1 MTSNY
6 FYIVILYYYTH
17 NKYLNFLDIFNDDR
31 RTKVSMKFSMLLGRN
46 TSLKMLGRGGSLDP
60 SQCPDW
66 PGSNLGFSS

>member
-31 RTKVSMKFSMLLGRN
+31 RTKVSMKFSMLLGRD
-46 TSLKMLGRGGSLDP
+46 TSLKMLGKEEVWIQVSVQTGQGP
-60 SQCPDW
+60 I
-66 PGSNLGFSS
+66 